1 MYKVPVITLDKKTP
15 KEAVCQ
21 VFENVNTGGV
31 SLTVFELVTAIFAAD
46 NFELRK
52 DWENRRQTLEQ
63 ESVLSEVSATDF
75 LTAITLISRYY
86 IKKNGGE
93 AISCKKK
100 DVLKITLE
108 EYKKY
113 ADVLTDGFIKSSK
126 FLKEQRIFTARDL
139 PYSTQLIPM
148 SVIFTILNN
157 KSQDSIVKDKI
168 SKWYWCGVLG
178 EMYGGANETRY
189 ANDVSGMMEW
199 IDNKSEPDTVQRAY
213 FNPTRLLTLQTRL
226 SAEYKGIMAL
236 ILKKGCLDFISGSP
250 MDFTVFIDEN
260 TDIHHIFPKAYCKSK
275 NIDKKKWN
283 SIVNK
288 TPLFARTNRIL
299 GGNAPSKYLK
309 KIEIDNHVTKVDLDN
324 FVSTHLI
331 NVNYMRNDNFDEYF
345 IERAKSILNL
355 ISTAMGKSISNLDS
369 DEVINE
375 FGKSLK

>member
-1 MYKVPVITLDKKTP
+1 MTFWGK
-15 KEAVCQ
+15 
-21 VFENVNTGGV
+21 
-31 SLTVFELVTAIFAAD
+31 
-46 NFELRK
+46 
-52 DWENRRQTLEQ
+52 
-63 ESVLSEVSATDF
+63 
-75 LTAITLISRYY
+75 
-86 IKKNGGE
+86 
-93 AISCKKK
+93 
-100 DVLKITLE
+100 LK
-108 EYKKY
+108 
-113 ADVLTDGFIKSSK
+113 
-126 FLKEQRIFTARDL
+126 
-139 PYSTQLIPM
+139 
-148 SVIFTILNN
+148 
-157 KSQDSIVKDKI
+157 
-168 SKWYWCGVLG
+168 
-178 EMYGGANETRY
+178 
-189 ANDVSGMMEW
+189 
-199 IDNKSEPDTVQRAY
+199 
-213 FNPTRLLTLQTRL
+213 
-226 SAEYKGIMAL
+226 
-236 ILKKGCLDFISGSP
+236 SGSADLLLSLP
-250 MDFTVFIDEN
+250 NDEN